1 MIGSHNESVPEM
13 KITADEHTCIGA
25 GQCVMHAPKL
35 FTQSDETGLVVV
47 LQSEVSSAEDRE
59 AAEMAE
65 RSCPVRALKLS
76 E

>member
-1 MIGSHNESVPEM
+1 MIGSHNESIPEM

-35 FTQSDETGLVVV
+35 FTQGEDTGLVVV
-47 LQSEVSSAEDRE
+47 LKPEVTSAEDRE

-65 RSCPVRALKLS
+65 RSCPVRALTLS